1 MAVKEI
7 VAEEFQEL
15 VAGSDKPVLVDFW
28 APWCGPCRALGP
40 VVEEVAGEMASE
52 LDVYKMNVDD
62 NYDFAMKNK
71 IVSIPTVMLFKDGK
85 VLGSVVAPGSKAA
98 IETFIRET
106 LAQ

>member
-40 VVEEVAGEMASE
+40 VVEELAGEMASE

-85 VLGSVVAPGSKAA
+85 VAHRMVGALPKAA
-98 IETFIRET
+98 LVSEIRAH
-106 LAQ
+106 L

>member
-40 VVEEVAGEMASE
+40 VVEEVAGEMAGE

-85 VLGSVVAPGSKAA
+85 VAHRMVGALPKAA
-98 IETFIRET
+98 LVSEIRAH
-106 LAQ
+106 L

>member
-7 VAEEFQEL
+7 QSEELAQIL
-15 VAGSDKPVLVDFW
+15 ADVQNAVLVDFW

-40 VVEEVAGEMASE
+40 IVEEVAGDMAGE

-85 VLGSVVAPGSKAA
+85 VVHRMVGALPKAA
-98 IETFIRET
+98 LVSEIRAH
-106 LAQ
+106 L